1 MANQCQEN
9 NVSRKQNGNESIV
22 KAASIVPQL
31 HNLLKERGGSCEQ
44 GGVGTLKGSVVLAE
58 SEEWKENGLKNS
70 EQSKTLR

>member
-44 GGVGTLKGSVVLAE
+44 GGVGRLKGSVVLAE
-58 SEEWKENGLKNS
+58 SEEWKENGPKNS